1 MEKNYFKKKFPD
13 VELQELTTKVVL
25 GRTQVQ
31 ECVIGLI
38 KSLDTGLLYYD
49 YSNRTIRVFTSDK
62 MKSEIEK
69 MTSGSQVTHPHSGKV
84 GTIISDEPFLICG
97 QMCVTVDFDGN
108 KDSYDC
114 EFFVEKKPKTHSI

>member
-25 GRTQVQ
+25 DRTQVQ

-69 MTSGSQVTHPHSGKV
+69 MTSGSQVTHSGKV
-84 GTIISDEPFLICG
+84 GTIISDEPFLVCG

-108 KDSYDC
+108 KDAYDC
-114 EFFVEKKPKTHSI
+114 EFFVAQ